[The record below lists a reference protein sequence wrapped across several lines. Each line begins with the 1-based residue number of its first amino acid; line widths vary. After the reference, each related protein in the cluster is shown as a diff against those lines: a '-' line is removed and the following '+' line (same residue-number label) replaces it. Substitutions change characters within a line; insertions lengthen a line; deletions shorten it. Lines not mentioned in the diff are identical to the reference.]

1 MVDFHSHSTASDG
14 TLCPTELVELAAKR
28 GLLALA
34 LTDHDTVAGLDEAR
48 LACQKHGLRFIPGI
62 ELEIA
67 FEHGEFHLLGLG
79 LQQWKTGWVEGLREL
94 QRLRSERNLRIFA
107 KMQEAGIAGNFSEV
121 ELLAKGGQV
130 GRPHFARFLV
140 ERGKVPSVQE
150 AFTHFLGKGKL
161 FYVARAGLDLEAAI
175 SMIHQAGGLAVV
187 AHPKTL
193 HVSQANLETL
203 LTSAR
208 EKGLDGL
215 EAWHPGAEPRVARKL
230 EALALKLGLKVSAGS
245 DFHGDNRPDRNLGL
259 TSGGLPIEDTFLGK
273 LFPGGGEGFL

>member
-14 TLCPTELVELAAKR
+14 TLAPTQLVELASQR
-28 GLLALA
+28 GLVALA

-48 LACQKHGLRFIPGI
+48 LACQERHLKFIPGI

-79 LQQWKTGWVEGLREL
+79 LRQWKTGWVEGLAEL
-94 QRLRSERNLRIFA
+94 QRLRSERNHRIFS
-107 KMQEAGIAGNFSEV
+107 KMREAGIRGDYSEI
-121 ELLAKGGQV
+121 ERLAQGGQV

-140 ERGKVPSVQE
+140 ERGKVNSVQE
-150 AFTHFLGKGKL
+150 AFTHFLGKGQL

-175 SMIHQAGGLAVV
+175 RMIHEAGALAVV

-193 HVSQANLETL
+193 RVSQTVLETL
-203 LTSAR
+203 LASAKD
-208 EKGLDGL
+208 KGLDGL

-230 EALALKLGLKVSAGS
+230 EALALKLRLKVSAGS
-245 DFHGDNRPDRNLGL
+245 DFHGDIRPERNLGL
-259 TSGGLPIEDTFLGK
+259 TSGGLPIEDSFLEK
-273 LFPGGGEGFL
+273 LFPEGADSFQ